1 MCFSYVPVQ
10 KGCDMKKIFRITVFV
25 FLIMAAALSVKSENV
40 LASSAG
46 ISFESVKSQIAV
58 DEEVSIFVKIRADVI
73 PGDFQGFVTYDSDV
87 LEYVPEEELEEI
99 VTGSDGILRIND
111 SVFSAEGKE
120 REYELKFKGIAR
132 GSSQITMRGTPELYE
147 YDTGYLMSVA
157 SGSLVISVK
166 AAESASNENSLEL
179 IKVSPGELTPVFD
192 PAVTQYA
199 VEVENETTKLVVSAF
214 AKDEKSEVTVFGNN
228 ALLVGD
234 NDVEIC
240 VTAENG
246 EIREYHINVFRPD
259 APVED
264 EPEETG
270 ITAFTDSDGIVLHA
284 NYTYLVVSDL
294 GSLEVPDGYV
304 ATSVIISGTNVKAY
318 TPKDD
323 LSCRWLLMPLKVN
336 ADTGPAW
343 YVYDREEKTVQLHT
357 KLSEVKPKNTQVQVA
372 AQDNEMAKK
381 YERSVS
387 NMKLVIAVL
396 SGLCVVLI
404 ILVIRFFMKSRGMSD
419 NF

>member
-1 MCFSYVPVQ
+1 
-10 KGCDMKKIFRITVFV
+10 MKKILKRTVLV
-25 FLIMAAALSVKSENV
+25 LIMLIAASCVKPVEA

-58 DEEVSIFVKIRADVI
+58 DEEVSVFVKIRADVT

-87 LEYVPEEELEEI
+87 LEYVPSEELEEL

-132 GSSQITMRGTPELYE
+132 GSSQISMRGTPELYE

-179 IKVSPGELTPVFD
+179 IKVSPGELSPAFD

-199 VEVENETTKLVVSAF
+199 VEVENETTKLIVSAF
-214 AKDEKSEVTVFGNN
+214 SKDEKSEVTVFGNN

-234 NDVEIC
+234 NDVEIV

-246 EIREYHINVFRPD
+246 EIREYHINVFRKD
-259 APVED
+259 APVTD

-270 ITAFTDSDGIVLHA
+270 ITAFKDSDGTVLHA

-294 GSLEVPDGYV
+294 GGLEVPEGYV
-304 ATSVIISGTNVKAY
+304 ATSVIISGTTVKAY

-323 LSCRWLLMPLKVN
+323 LGCRWLLMPLKAS
-336 ADTGPAW
+336 ADAEPAW

-357 KLSEVKPKNTQVQVA
+357 KLSEVKPKNTQVQITA
-372 AQDNEMAKK
+372 KDNEMAEQ
-381 YERSVS
+381 YEKSVS
-387 NMKLVIAVL
+387 NMKLVIAIL
-396 SGLCVVLI
+396 SGLCVILI
-404 ILVIRFFMKSRGMSD
+404 ILVIRFYMKSRGMND